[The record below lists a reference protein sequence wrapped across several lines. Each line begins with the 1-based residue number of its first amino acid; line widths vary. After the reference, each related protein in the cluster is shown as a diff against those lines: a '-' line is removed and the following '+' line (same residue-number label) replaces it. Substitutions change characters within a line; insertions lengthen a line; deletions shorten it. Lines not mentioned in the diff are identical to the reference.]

1 MTGVGW
7 ILAVLLSHWRRHPM
21 QLATLLIGLISAT
34 ALWSGVQALNQ
45 QARSS
50 YDRAAATFGGSRVP
64 MLVARDAL
72 SLPQQTFV
80 ELRRAGWPVS
90 PVLEGRVQIGGQSF
104 RLLGI
109 EPVTLPIEVGT
120 APAIGKAGLQSS
132 DLLAFITPPGQ
143 TLVAP
148 ETLTE
153 LDLPEGAAPEASG
166 GALLPPL
173 RKVPQM
179 VPGVLVVDI
188 GIAQN
193 LLHRPDQISRL
204 LLGNSKAPRAPLET
218 IAGDRLRLVAADSE
232 SDLERLTDSFHLNLT
247 AFGLLS
253 FFVGLFIVNSAIGLA
268 FEQRLPMLR
277 TLRACGVS
285 ARKLNAVLVLELVT
299 LALLAGL
306 IGLVCGY
313 LIAASLLPDV
323 AASLRG
329 LYGAEIPGELTL
341 KPEWW
346 FAGLAISIIGALIA
360 ATASLLKAVRLPVLA
375 TAQPQAWQQAQ
386 HRWLILQ
393 GTAALAVL
401 AVAGA
406 VLWFGDSLLSGFAV
420 LAALLLGAAL
430 ILPAMLEGVLWL
442 GQRGARQALAIW
454 FWADS
459 RQQLSGLSLALM
471 ALLLALSVNVGVGTM
486 VKTFSRTFVIWLDGR
501 LAADIYINATD
512 NAQADDIK
520 AWLRQRPEVDA
531 ILPGGRAETQLDG
544 APVEIVGLSDHA
556 TYRDHWPL
564 LQSSGNAWGRLR
576 PGDAGFV
583 SEQLARRLKLGLG
596 DRIELPAPGGNWP
609 LEIVGVYADYGNPKN
624 QLTVNIAALLRHFP
638 STPQTRMG
646 LRVAPEKIP
655 ALMTA
660 LQTKFG
666 LDGNNLLDQATLKA
680 ESTRIFN
687 RTFAVTAAL
696 NAFTLGVAGVAL
708 LTSLLT
714 LSNSRLPQLAPL
726 WAIGITRRRL
736 AAIELLKTMSVAL
749 ITTLLAL
756 PLGLSVAWCLI
767 AVVNVKAFG
776 WRLPFAVFPLQLIE
790 LVAVAMLAA
799 LAAALLPAIK
809 LARMQPTSLIRIF
822 ADER

>member
-1 MTGVGW
+1 MRRILW

-34 ALWSGVQALNQ
+34 ALWSGVQALNA
-45 QARSS
+45 QARDS
-50 YDRAAATFGGSRVP
+50 YQRAAATFGGARTA
-64 MLVARDAL
+64 MLVARHSATF
-72 SLPQQTFV
+72 PQQLFV
-80 ELRRAGWPVS
+80 DLRRAGWPVS
-90 PVLEGRVQIGGQSF
+90 PVLEGRVQIGGRSL

-109 EPVTLPIEVGT
+109 EPVTLPAEVGN
-120 APAIGKAGLQSS
+120 APAIGQAGLRSF
-132 DLLAFITPPGQ
+132 LTPPGQ

-148 ETLTE
+148 EMLSD
-153 LDLPEGAAPEASG
+153 LDLKEGASPLASDG
-166 GALLPPL
+166 TRLPPL
-173 RKVPQM
+173 HVQPQL

-188 GIAQN
+188 GIAQR
-193 LLHRPDQISRL
+193 LLKLPDRISRL
-204 LLGNSKAPRAPLET
+204 LIGTARGERAPLASV
-218 IAGDRLRLVAADSE
+218 AGDQLRLVQPDAE

-253 FFVGLFIVNSAIGLA
+253 FVVGLFIVNSAIGLA

-285 ARKLNAVLVLELVT
+285 ARVLNAVLVTELVS
-299 LALLAGL
+299 LALVAGL

-329 LYGAEIPGELTL
+329 LYGAQIPGQLTL

-346 FAGLAISIIGALIA
+346 IAGIVIAVAGALLA
-360 ATASLLKAVRLPVLA
+360 STTSLLKAIRLPVLA
-375 TAQPQAWQQAQ
+375 AAQPYAWQQAQ
-386 HRWLILQ
+386 HRWLVLQ
-393 GTAALAVL
+393 SAVALAVL
-401 AVAGA
+401 AAAGFF
-406 VLWFGDSLLSGFAV
+406 LWYGDSLVSGFAV

-430 ILPAMLEGVLWL
+430 ILPAILERVLIL
-442 GQRGARQALAIW
+442 GQRRARHALAVW

-471 ALLLALSVNVGVGTM
+471 ALLLALAVNVGVGTM
-486 VKTFSRTFVIWLDGR
+486 VETFSRTFVSWLDGR
-501 LAADIYINATD
+501 LAADVYLIAAND
-512 NAQADDIK
+512 AQAAEIK
-520 AWLRQRPEVDA
+520 AWLRQRPEVEA
-531 ILPGGRAETQLDG
+531 IMPGSRAESQIGG
-544 APVEIVGLSDHA
+544 APIEVLGLPDDA

-564 LQSSGNAWGRLR
+564 LQSVANAWTRLR
-576 PGDAGFV
+576 PGDAGFI
-583 SEQLARRLKLGLG
+583 SEQLARRLNLGIG
-596 DRIELPAPGGNWP
+596 DTIEVPAPGGTWK
-609 LEIVGVYADYGNPKN
+609 LEIVGIYADYGNPKG
-624 QLTVNIAALLRHFP
+624 QIAVNIAALIRRFP
-638 STPQTRMG
+638 QVPLTRLA
-646 LRVAPEKIP
+646 LRVAPAQVP
-655 ALMTA
+655 ALISA
-660 LQTKFG
+660 LQKQFG
-666 LDGNNLLDQATLKA
+666 LDGRNLLDQATVKA

-714 LSNSRLPQLAPL
+714 LANSRLPQVAPL

-756 PLGLSVAWCLI
+756 PLGLLVAWCLI

-776 WRLPFAVFPLQLIE
+776 WRLPFHVFPLQLLE
-790 LVAVAMLAA
+790 LVGVAMAA
-799 LAAALLPAIK
+799 SLLAALLPVIK
-809 LARMQPTSLIRIF
+809 LARMQPARLIKIF